1 MCLWPYNIHQHKYI
15 DIGNSVVTCIE
26 KWRVGLPAC
35 LVSKTARICNARGR
49 CIEEREWMWM
59 EYVLD
64 YVLLSAYLTDAVQLN
79 ISVLGI
85 RAFIN
90 FDILLVVCCG
100 STCWL
105 KINTYRWKLKG
116 RLEGY
121 CLAIW
126 TPTIFFIVS
135 PLQFRK

>member
-1 MCLWPYNIHQHKYI
+1 MKGW
-15 DIGNSVVTCIE
+15 
-26 KWRVGLPAC
+26 PAC

-59 EYVLD
+59 EYVNVLD

-100 STCWL
+100 STC
-105 KINTYRWKLKG
+105 
-116 RLEGY
+116 
-121 CLAIW
+121 
-126 TPTIFFIVS
+126 
-135 PLQFRK
+135 